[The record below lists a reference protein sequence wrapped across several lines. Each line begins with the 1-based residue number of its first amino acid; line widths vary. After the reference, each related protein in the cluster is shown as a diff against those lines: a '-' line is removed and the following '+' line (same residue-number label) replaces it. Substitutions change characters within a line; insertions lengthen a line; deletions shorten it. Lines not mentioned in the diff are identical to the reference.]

1 MNKEKIREKILELQG
16 LIYDFDMGEDLIVSS
31 FFDFTKPG
39 KDGTESIEVR
49 ISWRPETPAEK
60 EARGNMERKLKEI
73 KFP

>member
-16 LIYDFDMGEDLIVSS
+16 MIYDFDMGEGFIVSS

-39 KDGTESIEVR
+39 KDGVESIEVR
-49 ISWRPETPAEK
+49 ISWTPETSAEK
-60 EARGNMERKLKEI
+60 QARGNMEKKLKEI